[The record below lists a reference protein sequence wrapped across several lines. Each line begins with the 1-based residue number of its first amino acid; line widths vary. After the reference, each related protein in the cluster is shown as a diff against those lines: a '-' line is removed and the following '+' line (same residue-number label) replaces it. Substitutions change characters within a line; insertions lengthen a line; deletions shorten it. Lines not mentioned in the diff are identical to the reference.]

1 MRLVRKTKRA
11 STIRVI
17 AFGSAM
23 AGLTM
28 GWAGQ
33 AQADDELTFEGGL
46 TGIYQ
51 AASDDR
57 VDPEASLSGDL
68 FIRQSFGSWAINGHL
83 EGSTTPRVNGVNA
96 LIPGANADSG
106 SSVNSRDKGRVQLS
120 ELYLEYG
127 IEGFSAV
134 AGLID
139 ASGFL
144 DSSHVANDEAGQF
157 INGSLVNNPSIEFP
171 DYTLGGVMSFEG
183 AGLRPSVTLLV
194 GGSSG
199 LGDNPSRSYTELAQ
213 LGTSGKGVFA
223 AAEFG
228 WNVDELGE
236 DGAIRLGVWT
246 NTADHTRLDA
256 TATDESNQGIY
267 GVVDGTVSGFAWNLR
282 AGAADADVSPVAWFA
297 GAAVE
302 HALMTDLT
310 GGLGVTHT
318 AASDDL
324 GVGFSDS
331 TQGELYLRYNV
342 SENVHVTPSVQY
354 VTNPGFDDTDTVV
367 DDSVWVFG
375 IRLGYD
381 L

>member
-1 MRLVRKTKRA
+1 MFVGCVRKA
-11 STIRVI
+11 AGLSAAVLVI
-17 AFGSAM
+17 GAGLAGPAM
-23 AGLTM
+23 A
-28 GWAGQ
+28 
-33 AQADDELTFEGGL
+33 DDTLTFEGGL

-57 VDPEASLSGDL
+57 VDSEASLSGD
-68 FIRQSFGSWAINGHL
+68 FFVRQTFGNWSINGHL

-106 SSVNSRDKGRVQLS
+106 SAVNSRDKGRVQLS
-120 ELYLEYG
+120 ELFLEYG
-127 IEGFSAV
+127 AEGFTAAV
-134 AGLID
+134 GLID
-139 ASGFL
+139 ATGFL
-144 DSSHVANDEAGQF
+144 DGSHVANDEAGQF

-171 DYTLGGVMSFEG
+171 DYTLGGVMSFDG
-183 AGLRPSVTLLV
+183 AGLRPSVTVLV

-199 LGDNPSRSYTELAQ
+199 LADNPSRSYTELAQ

-228 WNVDELGE
+228 WSVDELGE

-256 TATDESNQGIY
+256 TSTDESNQGVY
-267 GVVDGTVSGFAWNLR
+267 GIVDGTASGFAWNLR
-282 AGAADADVSPVAWFA
+282 AGVADASVSPVAWFA

-302 HALMTDLT
+302 HELMTDLT

-331 TQGELYLRYNV
+331 TQGEVYLRYNV

-381 L
+381 F